1 MKKSMYLLLIGMFLS
16 AISFAQNSVGLSA
29 GVNFARIS
37 QNGISTGEFSGLD
50 NYTFGTTGILYGR
63 NLDQH
68 WMMITGLNY
77 SRRGA
82 QSFFEQ
88 GVTVFDKTYDVGAK
102 LIHKMDYLE
111 IPVLFLYKFNS
122 TENSFSPYIFAGPQ
136 FAYESSYTIDVKA
149 HLLVDFNIYQ
159 YNVNLSNNI
168 FNRYDLS
175 AVAGAGMSF
184 PVKQGTLNL
193 DARYIYGISD
203 ILDNPV
209 VDLNLKHRNIRI
221 GLSYMYDF

>member
-1 MKKSMYLLLIGMFLS
+1 MKKSMLLLLLGMLMSSMF
-16 AISFAQNSVGLSA
+16 FAQNSVGLSV
-29 GVNFARIS
+29 GVNFANIS

-50 NYTFGTTGILYGR
+50 NYTFGTTGIIYGR

-68 WMMITGLNY
+68 WKVLTGFNY

-82 QSFFEQ
+82 QSYFEQ
-88 GVTVFDKTYDVGAK
+88 GINLFDKTYDVGAK
-102 LIHKMDYLE
+102 LLHKMDYIE
-111 IPVLFLYKFNS
+111 VPVLFLYKFNS
-122 TENSFSPYIFAGPQ
+122 SEKSFSPYIFAGPQ

-149 HLLVDFNIYQ
+149 HLLIDFNIYR

-184 PVKQGTLNL
+184 PVKSGTLNL

-221 GLSYMYDF
+221 GLTYMYNL